1 MNREDFGKRMY
12 ENANGKLRKG
22 QIQPAIDAF
31 CDTVAEGLRNGERV
45 RIVGFGE
52 WYPKARAARVGRN
65 MKTNATVPIP
75 SRILPWFKP
84 GKDLTDATDALE
96 SGKDNRDAEGTE
108 VGTMWQ
114 TTTVHI
120 ENTSVQTNELGR

>member
-1 MNREDFGKRMY
+1 MNREEFGKRMY

-31 CDTVAEGLRNGERV
+31 CDTVAEGLRRGEKV
-45 RIVGFGE
+45 KLVGFGE

-65 MKTNATVPIP
+65 VKENTPVSIP

-84 GKDLTDATDALE
+84 GKNLTDAISALE
-96 SGKDNRDAEGTE
+96 SGEDNRDVEDTE
-108 VGTMWQ
+108 D
-114 TTTVHI
+114 
-120 ENTSVQTNELGR
+120 LR